1 MRTSLLVASADA
13 AMSRTD
19 VAVAAGSAP
28 DSTFRTDKRAGAA
41 LAGAGGRGMAT
52 TAKEANLLQ

>member
-1 MRTSLLVASADA
+1 
-13 AMSRTD
+13 MSRTD